1 MDKGAFRSSR
11 IRPKKYSRE
20 KALFATFFVL
30 VFALPLFT
38 MPWSGEYFLAF
49 TVSSLVIIGTL
60 FLTPVHNAASVT
72 GELPLSR
79 LIGFGFVVGASLFL
93 INLIGLDAGIQ
104 DRESVRGIT
113 ENTNTR
119 ADLAVTIALNAN
131 FLGSALIACLLQFA
145 LSKRSFVLAA
155 VALVFASTQLAFFGT
170 RFLFLLSVS
179 PIFYSVFFSRSVL
192 TKLVL
197 ALSAIAFSSYIAIAR
212 ATGNLNLSALL
223 YYDVPSTASYFAVVE
238 NQPRFENFTN
248 FFYGNFL
255 VLIPRYLFPDK
266 PVDPT
271 VIDFTAQTLGAA
283 AVERGASYLPGFIG
297 SSWLYGGYFSVVILS
312 ALLAFLFAF
321 SIPRSA
327 DSILMRTARILVLV
341 GVVLQFR
348 NVSVMYFLPAFFVLI
363 ALLAREV
370 AGPSNR
376 TRQDRS
382 RLRATRHRYSDK
394 LP

>member
-1 MDKGAFRSSR
+1 MRNRFNM
-11 IRPKKYSRE
+11 YSRE
-20 KALFATFFVL
+20 KALFAAFYAV

-38 MPWSGEYFLAF
+38 LPWSGDYFLVF
-49 TVSSLVIIGTL
+49 TVSSIVVLVTL
-60 FLTPVHNAASVT
+60 FVTPVRNSARSA
-72 GELPLSR
+72 GELSLSR
-79 LIGFGFVVGASLFL
+79 LIGFGLIVGISLLL
-93 INLIGLDAGIQ
+93 INALGFDAGIT

-131 FLGSALIACLLQFA
+131 FLGSALIACLLQIA
-145 LSKRSFVLAA
+145 LSKRSIALASL
-155 VALVFASTQLAFFGT
+155 ALVLASTQLAFFGT

-179 PIFYSVFFSRSVL
+179 PVFYSVFFSRSVL
-192 TKLVL
+192 SKLIL
-197 ALSAIAFSSYIAIAR
+197 ASSAVAFSSYIAIAR

-238 NQPRFENFTN
+238 NQPRFENFMN

-255 VLIPRYLFPDK
+255 VLIPRFFFPDK

-297 SSWLYGGYFSVVILS
+297 SSWLYGGFFSVIILS

-321 SIPRSA
+321 SIPRGG
-327 DSILMRTARILVLV
+327 DSILMRTARVLILV

-348 NVSVMYFLPAFFVLI
+348 NVSVMYFLPAFFVLFF
-363 ALLAREV
+363 LLVREMAWARDGQRRRKSE
-370 AGPSNR
+370 SR
-376 TRQDRS
+376 STRYRS
-382 RLRATRHRYSDK
+382 SKK